1 MEVRILFSQPKFEA
15 VKCTVHGEPYK
26 LRSPRSGRRLGS
38 TPSTATM
45 PGLSSGDGAAPTKQI
60 SEVRFLNPAPLFEAV
75 TQLAESTTFNRVV
88 VGSTPTGLT
97 RFYMSLNRL
106 CLVLNASYE
115 AINVTSAR
123 RALTL
128 VFKGAAVVEEVS
140 AFTIRTAKINVPV
153 PSVVRLMKYRR
164 MPRQNRAVSRKG
176 ILLRDGSACQYC
188 GARLPSGNL
197 TLDHVVP
204 RSRRG
209 PSTWENLVA
218 CCFPCNNHKGNRTP
232 QEAGMTLARQPRQVS
247 LHAKHKLLAA
257 DSRGWDKYLFA

>member
-1 MEVRILFSQPKFEA
+1 
-15 VKCTVHGEPYK
+15 
-26 LRSPRSGRRLGS
+26 
-38 TPSTATM
+38 
-45 PGLSSGDGAAPTKQI
+45 
-60 SEVRFLNPAPLFEAV
+60 
-75 TQLAESTTFNRVV
+75 
-88 VGSTPTGLT
+88 
-97 RFYMSLNRL
+97 MSLNRL

-140 AFTIRTAKINVPV
+140 ASTIRTAKIHVPV

-176 ILLRDGSACQYC
+176 ILLRDGSSCQYC
-188 GARLPSGNL
+188 GARLPSGSL

-209 PSTWENLVA
+209 PSTWETLVA
-218 CCFPCNNHKGNRTP
+218 CCFPCNNHKSNRTP
-232 QEAGMTLARQPRQVS
+232 QEADMVLARQPRQIGI
-247 LHAKHKLLAA
+247 HARHKLLASDA
-257 DSRGWDKYLFA
+257 HTWDKYLFA

>member
-1 MEVRILFSQPKFEA
+1 MIW
-15 VKCTVHGEPYK
+15 
-26 LRSPRSGRRLGS
+26 LRSPGGPPECL
-38 TPSTATM
+38 
-45 PGLSSGDGAAPTKQI
+45 
-60 SEVRFLNPAPLFEAV
+60 
-75 TQLAESTTFNRVV
+75 
-88 VGSTPTGLT
+88 
-97 RFYMSLNRL
+97 MSLNRL
-106 CLVLNASYE
+106 CLVINASYE

-140 AFTIRTAKINVPV
+140 GYTVRTSKINIPV

-164 MPRQNRAVSRKG
+164 MPRQNRSVSRKA
-176 ILLRDGSACQYC
+176 ILLRDGGSCQYC
-188 GARLPSGNL
+188 GARLPSGSL

-218 CCFPCNNHKGNRTP
+218 CCFPCNNHKGHRTP

-257 DSRGWDKYLFA
+257 DSRGWDKYL